1 MRASRRYALILS
13 LAGAV
18 IACRAR
24 VAAQERQ
31 TYPIPPVLLN
41 HLYVV
46 VDSETLTAIL
56 ASPLITQQLESLE
69 TRTTTAN
76 GGQMWTGHYLR
87 GQNTYIELFGPGG
100 FPGARPGMTGIGF
113 GVEESGGV
121 TALSAAFSGRG
132 IAFDTSTRV
141 RLVDGSEIP
150 WFFVGALAASDSVM
164 PTFST
169 WVMEYHP
176 VWAARQAATDSASPS
191 DITRRRFLKPFYD
204 PKRLL
209 RDVVGA
215 TVAIPRSE
223 LSKLAAELEVFG
235 YVVTRRRDRVLA
247 HGTQFDLIIVP
258 ATPSRRGLLD
268 LRLAL
273 NRVKDGQREYRLGS
287 RSLLRF
293 DSGSNATWSF
303 F

>member
-1 MRASRRYALILS
+1 VRYSVIFS
-13 LAGAV
+13 LAATL
-18 IACRAR
+18 IASGWRAP
-24 VAAQERQ
+24 AQEHE
-31 TYPIPPVLLN
+31 THPIPPVLLN

-46 VDSETLTAIL
+46 VDSVTVAAMV
-56 ASPLITQQLESLE
+56 ASPLITEELGSFQ

-76 GGQMWTGHYLR
+76 GGQTWTGHYLR

-121 TALSAAFSGRG
+121 TALSAAFSARG
-132 IAFDTSTRV
+132 IALDTSTRV

-150 WFFVGALAASDSVM
+150 WFFVGALPPSDSATPM
-164 PTFST
+164 FST

-191 DITRRRFLKPFYD
+191 DITRRRFLTPFYD
-204 PKRLL
+204 PHRLL
-209 RDVVGA
+209 SDVVGA

-223 LSKLAAELEVFG
+223 LSKIADELEVFG

-247 HGTQFDLIIVP
+247 HGTRFDLIIVS
-258 ATPSRRGLLD
+258 ATPRRRGLLD

-273 NRVKDGQREYRLGS
+273 NRVKDGQREYRLGP
-287 RSLLRF
+287 RSVLRF
-293 DSGSNATWSF
+293 DTGPNATWTF